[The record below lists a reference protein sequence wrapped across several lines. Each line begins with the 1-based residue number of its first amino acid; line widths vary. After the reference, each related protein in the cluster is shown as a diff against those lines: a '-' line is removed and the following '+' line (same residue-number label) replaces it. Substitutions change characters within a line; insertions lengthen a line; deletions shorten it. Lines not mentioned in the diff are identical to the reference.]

1 MNFMKP
7 QAIKPAVKSS
17 LPRISAGFSH
27 WEKIAPQV
35 NTLNLFRWNVK
46 PYNKRWPLQVLK
58 IRGTVKSDRTEPQNT
73 KQVIFFPIPSVCIF
87 ERFIFLLL
95 CMFYSA
101 MNCNNKI
108 NK

>member
-73 KQVIFFPIPSVCIF
+73 KQVIFSP
-87 ERFIFLLL
+87 FLLFAYL
-95 CMFYSA
+95 NVLFFFYYV
-101 MNCNNKI
+101 CFI
-108 NK
+108 LP